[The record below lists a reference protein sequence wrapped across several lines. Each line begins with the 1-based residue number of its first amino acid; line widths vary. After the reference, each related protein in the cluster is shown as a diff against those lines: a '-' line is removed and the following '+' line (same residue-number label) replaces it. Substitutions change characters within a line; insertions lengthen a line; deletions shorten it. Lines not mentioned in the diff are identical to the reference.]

1 MTEKGMI
8 DNVIQRTFDSYNI
21 YISFVSQLLKWRFY
35 ERKPWVENLRQW
47 KSWRPL
53 GSLEKEIHW
62 KRKSRQDSF
71 KVNKLPAAFLA
82 ATFEY
87 TIISFLLFL

>member
-1 MTEKGMI
+1 
-8 DNVIQRTFDSYNI
+8 
-21 YISFVSQLLKWRFY
+21 
-35 ERKPWVENLRQW
+35 
-47 KSWRPL
+47 L